1 MNSVNISA
9 NFPPP
14 FETSSIFSGLTG
26 NRPIVKNESMFVSR
40 LSRFGLSV
48 FFLVGCSYSV
58 SQNLILLYL
67 KDQAARTCPSSGT
80 GSYTKNELPIFS
92 TNLECSRKE
101 LPLFIQPIRDIE
113 DGNGLETIYCNRR
126 ETPSGKRIELNLV
139 FQDERHPSVWK
150 DKIYRFYRGFK
161 YGRYKDIETI
171 RLQFSKTEELS
182 TIHLKNVYSGK
193 QKFAEDPVYHFDS
206 VLKPEQL
213 MKENQKNIL
222 FINTWNHMLSE
233 KDFNPELSKK
243 KLDSVELRTGT
254 REELDLFYS
263 KR

>member
-1 MNSVNISA
+1 MNSGNISV

-14 FETSSIFSGLTG
+14 FETSSIFSGLTR
-26 NRPIVKNESMFVSR
+26 NLPIVKHEPMFANR
-40 LSRFGLSV
+40 LLRFGFSV
-48 FFLVGCSYSV
+48 FFSIGC
-58 SQNLILLYL
+58 
-67 KDQAARTCPSSGT
+67 
-80 GSYTKNELPIFS
+80 SYTKNQLPTFS
-92 TNLECSRKE
+92 PNLECSQKE

-113 DGNGLETIYCNRR
+113 NGNRLEIIYCSRR
-126 ETPSGKRIELNLV
+126 ETYFGKRIELNLV

-150 DKIYRFYRGFK
+150 DRIYRIYRSFK

-171 RLQFSKTEELS
+171 RLQFSKSGELS
-182 TIHLKNVYSGK
+182 TVHLKNVYSGK

-206 VLKPEQL
+206 VLKSEQL

-233 KDFNPELSKK
+233 KDSNPELPKK
-243 KLDSVELRTGT
+243 QLDSVELRTGS

-263 KR
+263 EK

>member
-48 FFLVGCSYSV
+48 FFLVGC
-58 SQNLILLYL
+58 
-67 KDQAARTCPSSGT
+67 
-80 GSYTKNELPIFS
+80 SYTKNELPIFS

-222 FINTWNHMLSE
+222 FINTWNHILSE